1 MITLAVLIAT
11 MVLIEI
17 GQYKRRLFITKH
29 DNNKLLARE
38 QINLDKVAWI
48 NCRIINGGLFEIEAS
63 TN

>member
-29 DNNKLLARE
+29 DNNKLLVRE

-48 NCRIINGGLFEIEAS
+48 N
-63 TN
+63 